1 MNLVNVFK
9 NDDKINLFCVH
20 SGWIKTNGKPDNP
33 APLSSYEAAEIL
45 RKLFEEKRN
54 DKNGPR
60 FITNEGKEYP
70 F

>member
-1 MNLVNVFK
+1 MAKAALNMGTMNLVNTFK
-9 NDDKINLFCVH
+9 D
-20 SGWIKTNGKPDNP
+20 
-33 APLSSYEAAEIL
+33 
-45 RKLFEEKRN
+45 N